1 MSKQSY
7 MYTNKWINLK
17 QPITSEIKEIMNVTK
32 CNLFMFGQNTFYG
45 MLDETE
51 QKQLCSIAE

>member
-1 MSKQSY
+1 

-45 MLDETE
+45 MLDQTE
-51 QKQLCSIAE
+51 